1 MAALIQATFC
11 ALIFTMIGIRYRP
24 FPGTR
29 YNVTVSLIAW
39 AACAITG
46 MQFMSLLGRIVLTG
60 VVPEASWFNTA
71 FYGLVVVLVYR
82 ADGNV
87 ARIWRVE

>member
-1 MAALIQATFC
+1 MASLIQATFC

-24 FPGTR
+24 FPGSA
-29 YNVTVSLIAW
+29 YKVSVSLIAW
-39 AACAITG
+39 AACSITG
-46 MQFMSLLGRIVLTG
+46 MQFMSLVGRIVLNG
-60 VVPEASWFNTA
+60 ELPEVSWFNTA

-82 ADGNV
+82 AGGNV